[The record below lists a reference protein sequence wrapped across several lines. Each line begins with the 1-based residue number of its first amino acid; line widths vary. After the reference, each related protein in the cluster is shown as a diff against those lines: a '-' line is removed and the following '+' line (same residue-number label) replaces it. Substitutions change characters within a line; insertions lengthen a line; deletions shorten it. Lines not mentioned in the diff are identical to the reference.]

1 MISLVGQ
8 SINFSGKSW
17 YDTWSVTLK
26 YFIDWILSSYKSILR
41 GFIKPG
47 GKISM
52 MDPLIENWP
61 LKDTCS
67 VLSYPISTKK
77 FLKASKAVS

>member
-1 MISLVGQ
+1 
-8 SINFSGKSW
+8 
-17 YDTWSVTLK
+17 
-26 YFIDWILSSYKSILR
+26 
-41 GFIKPG
+41 
-47 GKISM
+47 M

-77 FLKASKAVS
+77 FLKESTAISSAIFNSYENFLNNS